1 VSLRLQPD
9 RPALSLGTVPKPSF
23 RQNHQNSQ
31 KGTPATPSKSSPS
44 RHPKSVITLSPLACA
59 FAKNTRVGPSNPS
72 RSSQHPANFELTP
85 PHTITNCFVSP
96 KNLTLVFP
104 SHCELFCKNPPGGV
118 SPSCCKPPALRVS
131 VSARRPP
138 LLVSPVVA
146 DLQIGSVASPG
157 HRPPHHRLSRPPSVH
172 STHSN
177 P

>member
-104 SHCELFCKNPPGGV
+104 SHCELFCKNTRGGV
-118 SPSCCKPPALRVS
+118 SRILAISFRS
-131 VSARRPP
+131 VSGFQFVQGGNRLRGGQRP
-138 LLVSPVVA
+138 LGKLRSLA
-146 DLQIGSVASPG
+146 HGLHQHLQ
-157 HRPPHHRLSRPPSVH
+157 RLPRVGR
-172 STHSN
+172 N
-177 P
+177 ENRGRQ